1 MLPHQNVLDLMLP
14 QQIVDDVAAGSF
26 HVYAVE
32 HVTDALEIA
41 LGVPIA
47 TIDEHVRARLTTF
60 ADALRGTAGDR
71 PPSGA
76 TVTPP
81 STPLPDPQAP

>member
-1 MLPHQNVLDLMLP
+1 MLPRE
-14 QQIVDDVAAGSF
+14 IVDDVAAGRF
-26 HVYAVE
+26 HVYARASASS
-32 HVTDALEIA
+32 DALEIA
-41 LGVPIA
+41 L
-47 TIDEHVRARLTTF
+47 DS
-60 ADALRGTAGDR
+60 ADGRPSTSACASGCTCSPTRSRGTAGDR